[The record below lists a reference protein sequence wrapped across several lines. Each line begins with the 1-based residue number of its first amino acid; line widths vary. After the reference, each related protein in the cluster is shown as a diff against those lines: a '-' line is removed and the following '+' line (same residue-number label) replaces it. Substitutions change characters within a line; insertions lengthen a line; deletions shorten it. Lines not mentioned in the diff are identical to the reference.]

1 MSYGIVVCGFSSSRG
16 SVLPL
21 VSGIYGLFLWLMTG
35 SDSSVFSIIATIS
48 IFLLIRSQ
56 INGSKS
62 FSTVATIL
70 PTMSSLVHMVLSVVY
85 GESKYN
91 VPLFAC
97 SELIVSY
104 RYWTPD
110 NQCRVDCRDDGCPH
124 HCRVGCS
131 SFCEEHNQ
139 LSCGP
144 TCVV

>member
-1 MSYGIVVCGFSSSRG
+1 MSYGIVVCGFSSSHG

-70 PTMSSLVHMVLSVVY
+70 PTLSSLVHMVLSVVY

-91 VPLFAC
+91 VPLCTC
-97 SELIVSY
+97 SDRIVS
-104 RYWTPD
+104 
-110 NQCRVDCRDDGCPH
+110 
-124 HCRVGCS
+124 
-131 SFCEEHNQ
+131 F
-139 LSCGP
+139 
-144 TCVV
+144 